1 MRSQWRYDQAG
12 NPTALDTAGHTLAFG
27 YDPAGR
33 EDHPHNRRHDADTSL
48 GWQPPLRS
56 QALTTPGAVNP
67 TLTQRRSYTY
77 RADGAVTAIVDQ
89 LAGARQFELDPLG
102 ARPAMTTTERREQ
115 YGYDESVTL
124 AGRLASH
131 VGTLLR
137 AADTH
142 ATNTTPRD
150 G

>member
-1 MRSQWRYDQAG
+1 
-12 NPTALDTAGHTLAFG
+12 LDTAGHTLAFG

-33 EDHPHNRRHDADTSL
+33 EITRTAGATTLTQTWDANHR
-48 GWQPPLRS
+48 LRS

-102 ARPAMTTTERREQ
+102 RATAVTTAERREQ
-115 YGYDESVTL
+115 YGYDQPRPARTRRRPQP
-124 AGRLASH
+124 ARLRPQP
-131 VGTLLR
+131 GPL
-137 AADTH
+137 D
-142 ATNTTPRD
+142 
-150 G
+150 